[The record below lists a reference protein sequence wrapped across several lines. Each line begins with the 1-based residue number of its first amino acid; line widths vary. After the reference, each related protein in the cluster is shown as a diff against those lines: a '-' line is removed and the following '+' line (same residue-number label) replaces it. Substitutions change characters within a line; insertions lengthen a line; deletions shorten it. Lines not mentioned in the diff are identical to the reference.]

1 MKACMLVR
9 SFDVY
14 GSSRDEG
21 ETGKMKQLPAFVIIH
36 ERDAGFQAMKPKKR
50 KESAK
55 RGNAQELTESG
66 KRCKICT
73 DRYGRNGYEKKME
86 GLH

>member
-1 MKACMLVR
+1 
-9 SFDVY
+9 
-14 GSSRDEG
+14 
-21 ETGKMKQLPAFVIIH
+21 MKQLPAFVIIH

-55 RGNAQELTESG
+55 RGPAQELTESEKG
-66 KRCKICT
+66 VKFAQT
-73 DRYGRNGYEKKME
+73 VMEETVTKKME